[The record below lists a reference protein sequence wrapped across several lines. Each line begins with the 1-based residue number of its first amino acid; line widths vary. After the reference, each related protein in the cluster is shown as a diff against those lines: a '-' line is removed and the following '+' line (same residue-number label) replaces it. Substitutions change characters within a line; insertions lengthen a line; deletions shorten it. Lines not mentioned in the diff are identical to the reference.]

1 MLMKIATFLTAL
13 LALITLSQSAVAG
26 DLFVVGDFAAAQ
38 EKAKAS
44 GKLVMIDFA
53 AEWCGPCKM
62 LDRTTWKDEGV
73 ISAVTEKAVAVR
85 VDVDENRE
93 LAAQFRIR
101 SIPTIIFIDGEG
113 KEVSRLIGYRDA
125 EGFLEEFQKLGK
137 S

>member
-1 MLMKIATFLTAL
+1 MKIATFLTAL

-38 EKAKAS
+38 GKAKAS

-62 LDRTTWKDEGV
+62 LDRTTWQDEGV

>member
-1 MLMKIATFLTAL
+1 MKIATFLTAL
-13 LALITLSQSAVAG
+13 LVLVTLSQSALAG
-26 DLFVVGDFAAAQ
+26 DLFVDGDFAAAQ
-38 EKAKAS
+38 EQAKAS

-73 ISAVTEKAVAVR
+73 ISALSGKAVAVK

-93 LAAQFRIR
+93 LAARFRIR
-101 SIPTIIFIDGEG
+101 SIPTIIFINGEG

>member
-1 MLMKIATFLTAL
+1 MKIATFLTAL

-73 ISAVTEKAVAVR
+73 ISAVTDKAVAVR

-93 LAAQFRIR
+93 LAARFRIR

>member
-1 MLMKIATFLTAL
+1 MKIATFLTAL

-73 ISAVTEKAVAVR
+73 ISAVTDKAVAVR

-93 LAAQFRIR
+93 LAARFRIR

-125 EGFLEEFQKLGK
+125 EGFLKEFQKLGK

>member
-1 MLMKIATFLTAL
+1 MKIATFLTAL

-93 LAAQFRIR
+93 LAARFRIR

>member
-1 MLMKIATFLTAL
+1 MKIATFLTAL

-85 VDVDENRE
+85 VDMDENRE
-93 LAAQFRIR
+93 LAARFRIR

>member
-1 MLMKIATFLTAL
+1 MKIATFLTAL

-125 EGFLEEFQKLGK
+125 EGFLKEFQKLGK